1 MLLNMLDIMQTV
13 NNILQRVWN
22 GVRSNRRMTF
32 KRMVCFDN
40 DLILPVDYILVSEGT
55 ILKVVSAAAESTI
68 LKVVSAAAESTILKV
83 VSAAVLFMLEIWSS

>member
-1 MLLNMLDIMQTV
+1 
-13 NNILQRVWN
+13 
-22 GVRSNRRMTF
+22 MTF

-83 VSAAVLFMLEIWSS
+83 VSAVAESTILKVVSAAVLFMLEI